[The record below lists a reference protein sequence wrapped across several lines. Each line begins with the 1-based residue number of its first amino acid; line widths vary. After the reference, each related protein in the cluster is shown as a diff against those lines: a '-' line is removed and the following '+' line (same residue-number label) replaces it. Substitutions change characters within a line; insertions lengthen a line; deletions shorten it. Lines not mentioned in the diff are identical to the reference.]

1 MTSGLNDLH
10 LAVDS
15 VLNHVK
21 KSFNTGF
28 DSINVLRDLARDCAN
43 SVRGGIIEVA
53 EETNRS
59 PLSVV
64 RNLVATCP
72 SGKLPLLRTLIEFW
86 QTHDPFEPSAKHVS
100 LLAALPT
107 AGRRNDLFRWL
118 VLDDKPPRIEEVV
131 GFGDGSPLP
140 VLAIMMGI
148 RKHSP
153 PTGSGNTVS
162 ILRAIMGHQDFRF
175 SESDRQVILADG
187 FQMSLSPLDQ
197 AAFEK
202 LQVRGR
208 RWVLQD
214 RNFSQAVLTS
224 DFHDFIWSEP
234 LAYPDTPEAIQVW
247 TWNHRTLPTAC
258 RALRERNFS
267 SSELAVLLN
276 RGDVGDYS
284 ELMLASIQ
292 DRRNV
297 RTWIRQS
304 DLSLPPG
311 ILDLVGKRLG
321 NALTFFSRPVAKRL
335 SVIDSLSPEE
345 TEELKFDVSPANWLE
360 AIWRCELPSTLRL
373 VRDLTLKDTV
383 FRRNVFKGMTR
394 GGLSAQC
401 FEFFVLDFM
410 READAAGLQ
419 LLVSKVPSAFNLWQP
434 QMFGGSAFREVIAAY
449 CSTPKG
455 FAALEKHALDSLLEC
470 LFKGSDEWIQN
481 WRRNLALRSGSSRVA
496 SFRQRARY
504 HLFGSCPELIGGTTG
519 WKISRTDFAVLL
531 AAVLTKKERAVSAEL
546 LSFAEPSGKPCWE
559 RFFNSS
565 KYGENIRNL
574 IKRERP
580 ALSSRLAE
588 LDAAALLADKTF
600 RKKLM
605 GILRGRTPRATLGVP
620 RLVQRKMIPW
630 IRKKWRAKPTLAVA
644 YELALAFSLRDSR
657 YLVSLCATRWQSSD
671 KDRGGHAFD
680 HLYRTYSLPKKSG
693 GSRLV
698 TVPND
703 ALKRL
708 QRRILRNGFDDV
720 LVHSAAHGFKR
731 GRSIVTNALPHV
743 GKACVVNV
751 DIESF
756 FPSTRYPLIFRACS
770 QLMDGDLSEGACHV
784 LADICS
790 FGGGLPTGA
799 PTSPA
804 VANLVLRPADAAIT
818 KAATDNYITYTRY
831 ADDLTFSGDTNTIK
845 ILPFVKRILTQL
857 GYQLKEKKT
866 NIFRRGR
873 RQMVTGLV
881 VNEKPNLPRRLR
893 RRLRA
898 AVHQMTKDGN
908 PQWQGHPMS
917 SNELLGRLAFLNLVQ
932 PEEAQAL
939 KLKMKGPK

>member
-1 MTSGLNDLH
+1 MTPEIKKLH
-10 LAVDS
+10 LTVKS
-15 VLNHVK
+15 VLD
-21 KSFNTGF
+21 NTRDAFKGGVSV
-28 DSINVLRDLARDCAN
+28 DKLRDSAKGFATGVRNRILELAD
-43 SVRGGIIEVA
+43 EV
-53 EETNRS
+53 ER
-59 PLSVV
+59 PPISVV
-64 RNLVATCP
+64 RNLVAT
-72 SGKLPLLRTLIEFW
+72 SAVGNLPLLRTLIEFW
-86 QTHDPFEPSAKHVS
+86 EKESPFEPSAEHAK
-100 LLAALPT
+100 LIAALPPF
-107 AGRRNDLFRWL
+107 GRRRDLIRWL
-118 VLDDKPPRIEEVV
+118 LLDEKPPDIQQISD
-131 GFGDGSPLP
+131 FGNGDPLP
-140 VLAIMMGI
+140 LLTII
-148 RKHSP
+148 RETRKHSP
-153 PTGSGNTVS
+153 PTKPCDTVP
-162 ILRAIMGHQDFRF
+162 ILRSIFEHRNFCF
-175 SESDRQVILADG
+175 SEADRQVILESG
-187 FQMSLSPLDQ
+187 FKMGLPVLDQ
-197 AAFEK
+197 VSFEK
-202 LQVRGR
+202 LQVQGR
-208 RWVLQD
+208 RWILKD
-214 RNFSQAVLTS
+214 RTFSQAILTA
-224 DFHDFIWSEP
+224 DFHANIWAEP
-234 LAYPDTPEAIQVW
+234 LAYPYTPEAILEW
-247 TWNHRTLPTAC
+247 TWIHETLPAAC
-258 RALRERNFS
+258 RALRERDFS
-267 SSELAVLLN
+267 RSELAALLM
-276 RGDVGDYS
+276 RGDVGGYS
-284 ELMLASIQ
+284 DLMLASIR
-292 DRRNV
+292 DRRNISTYTRNV
-297 RTWIRQS
+297 

-311 ILDLVGKRLG
+311 ILDLVVMRLG
-321 NALTFFSRPVAKRL
+321 NALTFFSLPVGKRL
-335 SVIDSLSPEE
+335 SLIDSLPPEE
-345 TEELKFDVSPANWLE
+345 TDELQFDVSPLDWFD
-360 AIWRCELPSTLRL
+360 AIRLCESPSALKQ
-373 VRDLTLKDTV
+373 VRDRTLNDPV
-383 FRRNVFKGMTR
+383 FRRRVFQ
-394 GGLSAQC
+394 GLASGKMGAQS
-401 FEFFVLDFM
+401 FKFFVLDFM
-410 READAAGLQ
+410 SEADTAGLQ
-419 LLVSKVPSAFNLWQP
+419 LLVTKVPSAFNLWQP
-434 QMFGGSAFREVIAAY
+434 QMFGGPAFREVIAAY

-455 FAALEKHALDSLLEC
+455 FAALDKYALDSLLEC

-481 WRRNLALRSGSSRVA
+481 WRRDLALRSVSSRVA

-504 HLFGSCPELIGGTTG
+504 HLFGSCPEVIGGTTG
-519 WKISRTDFAVLL
+519 WKISRTDFAALL
-531 AAVLTKKERAVSAEL
+531 DAVLTKTVGTVSAEL

-580 ALSSRLAE
+580 ALLSRLAE
-588 LDAAALLADKTF
+588 FDAAALLADKAF

-605 GILRGRTPRATLGVP
+605 DILRGQTPRATLGVP

-630 IRKKWRAKPTLAVA
+630 IRKNWQAKPTLAVA

-743 GKACVVNV
+743 GKACVVYV

-804 VANLVLRPADAAIT
+804 IANLVLRPADAAIT
-818 KAATDNYITYTRY
+818 KAATDNCITYTRY

-857 GYQLKEKKT
+857 GYQLKEQKT

-881 VNEKPNLPRRLR
+881 VNDKPNLPRHIR

-939 KLKMKGPK
+939 KLKMKGSK